1 VWNGIETGV
10 DRKCEG
16 FVKAHLTEDGF
27 HGVYAVD
34 CEMSYTILGREIKVT
49 GVAGAT
55 GPSPTKLWYVRRTRH
70 YDTLFSRITWRDLN
84 VVQTKTLHQVQND
97 LRSFVRIET
106 ILIGHG
112 LENDLRALEIV
123 ETNVVDT
130 SRKTSLPAS
139 S

>member
-55 GPSPTKLWYVRRTRH
+55 KLWYVRRTRH

-97 LRSFVRIET
+97 LRSFVRNET

>member
-1 VWNGIETGV
+1 
-10 DRKCEG
+10 
-16 FVKAHLTEDGF
+16 
-27 HGVYAVD
+27 
-34 CEMSYTILGREIKVT
+34 
-49 GVAGAT
+49 
-55 GPSPTKLWYVRRTRH
+55 
-70 YDTLFSRITWRDLN
+70 

-97 LRSFVRIET
+97 LRNFVKIET